1 VNGSA
6 IARALGATLLLGGL
20 AVNADAQPG
29 QSGSGGPGAA
39 VAAAGLVHVP
49 GTAAGPPGDIREQTR
64 RTLHLLAA
72 ALDRAGS
79 DLAHA
84 VTVHVYLARA
94 EDFAAMNEAYANAF
108 PSDPP
113 TRTTIV
119 AGLTRPGALVE
130 MSAVAVPR
138 GVARDVVHPAGWAR
152 SPNPYSYGIKT
163 GDVLFLSGVVPR
175 DTTTN
180 RPVEGDVGVQTR
192 VVLDHARQVLA
203 AAGFSLDEVV
213 SARVFLTDAST
224 FERMNTAYR
233 EAFGT
238 ARPVRATVVS
248 TLMHPAFGVEI
259 TLVAARGARRAV
271 AAAPRADGT
280 PGAASPNF
288 NAALSVGRRVYV
300 SGMLGR
306 PAEHASDVRAQTRD
320 ALAAIGRT
328 LAEVGVTA
336 RDVVDATVYLTDAGL
351 LPAVDEV
358 WREVFGEAA
367 VARTVVQT
375 GLVVPGAL
383 VEVAVTAVCPVAP

>member
-1 VNGSA
+1 
-6 IARALGATLLLGGL
+6 
-20 AVNADAQPG
+20 
-29 QSGSGGPGAA
+29 
-39 VAAAGLVHVP
+39 
-49 GTAAGPPGDIREQTR
+49 
-64 RTLHLLAA
+64 
-72 ALDRAGS
+72 
-79 DLAHA
+79 
-84 VTVHVYLARA
+84 
-94 EDFAAMNEAYANAF
+94 
-108 PSDPP
+108 
-113 TRTTIV
+113 
-119 AGLTRPGALVE
+119 
-130 MSAVAVPR
+130 
-138 GVARDVVHPAGWAR
+138 
-152 SPNPYSYGIKT
+152 
-163 GDVLFLSGVVPR
+163 
-175 DTTTN
+175 
-180 RPVEGDVGVQTR
+180 
-192 VVLDHARQVLA
+192 
-203 AAGFSLDEVV
+203 VV